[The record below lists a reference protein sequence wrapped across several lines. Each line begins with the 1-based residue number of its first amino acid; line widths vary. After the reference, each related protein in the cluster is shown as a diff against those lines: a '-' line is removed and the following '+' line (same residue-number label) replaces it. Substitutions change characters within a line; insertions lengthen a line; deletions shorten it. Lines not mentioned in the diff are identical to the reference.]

1 MINDMYANIIDD
13 RVYDDYL
20 MAIGLGLFS
29 IHKKSKEDKRKK
41 EYFQRLREQAED
53 VEYEE
58 VRD

>member
-1 MINDMYANIIDD
+1 MSNNMYTNTIDD

-20 MAIGLGLFS
+20 MTIGLGLFS
-29 IHKKSKEDKRKK
+29 IHEKSEEDKRKK